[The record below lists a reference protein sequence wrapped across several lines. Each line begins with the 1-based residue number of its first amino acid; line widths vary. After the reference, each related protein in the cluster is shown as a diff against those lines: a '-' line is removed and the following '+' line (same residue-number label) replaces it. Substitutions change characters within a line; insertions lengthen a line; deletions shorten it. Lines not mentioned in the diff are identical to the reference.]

1 MKQIKLMKK
10 IQLFYRKYTTR
21 KQLKELDYMQ
31 LKDIGVSKQQA
42 NDESKNTFGNN
53 ICLDLG
59 INRKNSSGKYS

>member
-1 MKQIKLMKK
+1 MKQIKLMKN

-42 NDESKNTFGNN
+42 NDESK
-53 ICLDLG
+53 
-59 INRKNSSGKYS
+59 KYFWQ